1 MKRAILMALTAAFVF
16 AGTATAGVSVRADR
30 TEISTQLG
38 RKFEFRSTI
47 RNLDSTPTDAL
58 VAHLN
63 ILSLRSDVY
72 VDPEDWSSQRTR
84 FLGSIPAKG
93 SKAITW
99 KLQAVNSGS
108 LGVYVAVLP
117 QSGAARPPSTG
128 PTLHVTI
135 AERKTLNS
143 GGILPLALAVP
154 GLLGAALLTLRL
166 RRAR

>member
-1 MKRAILMALTAAFVF
+1 MRRVFLMVLAAAFVF
-16 AGTATAGVSVRADR
+16 AGTATAGVSVRVDR

-38 RKFEFRSTI
+38 HKFEFRSTVE
-47 RNLDSTPTDAL
+47 NLAGTPTEAL

-72 VDPEDWSSQRTR
+72 VDPEDWSAQRTR

-93 SKAITW
+93 SKTITW

-108 LGVYVAVLP
+108 LGVFVAVLP
-117 QSGAARPPSTG
+117 QSGAARPPTTG
-128 PTLHVTI
+128 PTLHVSI

-154 GLLGAALLTLRL
+154 GLLGAAWLGLRL
-166 RRAR
+166 RRVR